1 MRQYILAIL
10 AALLVTLGIAAC
22 SRTEGS
28 ASEGIE
34 LSVQEGT
41 EVSVQETQGADGMES
56 DGDMQESDQPV
67 GSQSTAAGEQ
77 TEYIGSVPEGYFEES
92 QRPGRIE
99 EVVYESR
106 DYTSETEEVIEKPAY
121 VYLPYGYQETD
132 TETRYD
138 ILYLM
143 HGWTMTAGDFFG
155 DPQSGIVNMLDH
167 MIENGDIPPVIVVC
181 ATFDAENQSQGF
193 SRSVEE
199 LSVFHRDLRE
209 NLIPYI
215 ESRYHTYAEGTSE
228 EALQA
233 SREHRAF
240 GGFSLGA
247 VTTWYQFV
255 YNLDYIKYF
264 IPMSGDCW
272 VMGTYG
278 GLYHPV
284 ETVDYLEDVV
294 TEGGWEEDDFRI
306 YQGIGT
312 SDPIWDQTDNQ
323 IQEMLT
329 RDLFTAENLH
339 YAIIEGGRHDID
351 ACERYLYY
359 GLRDFF
365 GSETQ
370 KEGETLAFEAVNRG
384 TRVQDVISNPV
395 FEGCGRLIFPVDRQ
409 ISDDLTLE
417 NVEDILIWY
426 NDVNPDKTV
435 EIVNYLGEQ
444 AAAGNQIFYDIYTK
458 EEKEEDPEKEDTGLF
473 FFRGE
478 PGGKVAICN
487 AGGGFVYVGAMQ
499 DSFPHALELSKNG
512 YNAFA
517 LIYRPGAQTACEDLA
532 RAIAFIHEHA
542 EELQVDVSDYSLWG
556 GSAGARM
563 AAWLGSYGT
572 EAFGEQ
578 AFPRPAAVIMQYT
591 GMSEV
596 TGNEPPT
603 YNCVGTRDGIAPY
616 RTMEARISRIQSQGT
631 DAEIEVFEGLP
642 HGFGL
647 GEGTVAEGWIYRAIQ
662 FWERQMQEG

>member
-1 MRQYILAIL
+1 M
-10 AALLVTLGIAAC
+10 
-22 SRTEGS
+22 
-28 ASEGIE
+28 
-34 LSVQEGT
+34 
-41 EVSVQETQGADGMES
+41 
-56 DGDMQESDQPV
+56 
-67 GSQSTAAGEQ
+67 
-77 TEYIGSVPEGYFEES
+77 
-92 QRPGRIE
+92 
-99 EVVYESR
+99 
-106 DYTSETEEVIEKPAY
+106 
-121 VYLPYGYQETD
+121 
-132 TETRYD
+132 
-138 ILYLM
+138 
-143 HGWTMTAGDFFG
+143 
-155 DPQSGIVNMLDH
+155 
-167 MIENGDIPPVIVVC
+167 
-181 ATFDAENQSQGF
+181 
-193 SRSVEE
+193 
-199 LSVFHRDLRE
+199 
-209 NLIPYI
+209 
-215 ESRYHTYAEGTSE
+215 
-228 EALQA
+228 
-233 SREHRAF
+233 
-240 GGFSLGA
+240 
-247 VTTWYQFV
+247 TTWYQFV

-603 YNCVGTRDGIAPY
+603 YNCVGIRDGIAPY